1 MDHFQYQNGELFA
14 EGVAISKI
22 AEEVSTPFYV
32 YSSATLERHF
42 RVFSEAFEGLDTL
55 VCYAVKA
62 NSNQAV
68 LTTLAKAGAGA
79 DVVSEGELLR
89 ALQAGIPANKI
100 VFSGVGKTRSEMKA
114 ALKAGIKQFNVESEA
129 EFETLDTVAGELG
142 MIAPV
147 SVRVNPDVD
156 AKTHAKISTG
166 KSENKFGIPWSR
178 AENVYRRI
186 GELNNLKAVGVD
198 VHIGSQLT
206 DLEPFKLAFAKV
218 VELVEKLRSQGHAIK
233 HIDLGGGLG
242 IPYQAGVE
250 APPSPG
256 AYGRMVTEVLG
267 DLDCSVIFEPGRMI
281 AGNAGL
287 LITEMLYE
295 KTSDT
300 KKFYIV
306 DAAMND
312 LARPAM
318 YDAHHEIISVK
329 SSDAPTDNP
338 VDIVGPVCESSDVFA
353 KDRNLPEFQPGDL
366 VAIKSAG
373 AYGAVMAS
381 TYNTRPLVPEVLV
394 KDEKYAVIR
403 KRQSVEELIALDN
416 VPDWLSTEA

>member
-1 MDHFQYQNGELFA
+1 MDHFQYKDGELYA
-14 EGVAISKI
+14 EGIALNQI
-22 AEEVSTPFYV
+22 AEEVGTPVYV

-42 RVFSEAFEGLDTL
+42 RVFSEAFQGLEAL

-68 LTTLAKAGAGA
+68 LATLAQAGAGA
-79 DVVSEGELLR
+79 DVVSEGELIR
-89 ALQAGIPANKI
+89 AMQAGIPADKI
-100 VFSGVGKTRSEMKA
+100 VFSGVGKTRREMQAAIKA
-114 ALKAGIKQFNVESEA
+114 NIKQFNVESEA
-129 EFETLDTVAGELG
+129 EFETLNSVAAEMGVT
-142 MIAPV
+142 IPV

-166 KSENKFGIPWSR
+166 KSENKFGIPWNR
-178 AENVYRRI
+178 AEKVYGRI
-186 GELNNLKAVGVD
+186 GELPNLKAVGVD

-218 VELVEKLRSQGHAIK
+218 VELVKHLRSSGHDIK

-242 IPYQAGVE
+242 IPYEAGAE

-256 AYGRMVTEVLG
+256 AYGRMVADVLG
-267 DLDCSVIFEPGRMI
+267 DLDCSLIFEPGRMI
-281 AGNAGL
+281 AGNAGIL
-287 LITEMLYE
+287 LTEMLYE

-318 YDAHHEIISVK
+318 YDAHHELISVTEK
-329 SSDAPTDNP
+329 PVSQDNI
-338 VDIVGPVCESSDVFA
+338 VDVVGPVCESSDVFA
-353 KDRNLPEFQPGDL
+353 KDRNFPAQQSGSLI
-366 VAIKSAG
+366 AIKSAG

-394 KDEKYAVIR
+394 KNDKYAVIR
-403 KRQSVEELIALDN
+403 KRQSIEELIALDS
-416 VPDWLSTEA
+416 VPEWLSAEE